1 MSGKTPTGGRTTV
14 GKKIPLVT
22 VAAPEE
28 AARLAGLPLEATVA
42 MADVAGAIRDGLMA
56 FASATGLVVMYD
68 LMVAE
73 LTERIGPKHART
85 TALLQQIPGQ
95 PPVAGFEERSVTGLP
110 SVGGSA
116 GHRQHRQEQTKRKV
130 PPPGRFVSADLTP

>member
-85 TALLQQIPGQ
+85 TAY
-95 PPVAGFEERSVTGLP
+95 FNRSRDNLP
-110 SVGGSA
+110 SPASRSGVLLACPRSA
-116 GHRQHRQEQTKRKV
+116 APQAIVSIAKSRRSARCLLLADSY
-130 PPPGRFVSADLTP
+130 PPI